1 MLPAYIIRRMR
12 RFLILLFAIM
22 LPFQFAWAGAAA
34 YCNHESTQPGEGT
47 ATANASWHFGHH
59 SHAHQGQLTQH
70 GTAESKD
77 SQDSQDGKGN
87 IKLPD
92 LDCAVCHFA
101 SAQLV
106 LPDLASSASHHGVV
120 ISYRALAAS
129 YLSAPGATPDRPQ
142 WPLAA

>member
-1 MLPAYIIRRMR
+1 MLAAYIIRRMR

-22 LPFQFAWAGAAA
+22 LPLQFAWAGAAA
-34 YCNHESTQPGEGT
+34 YCNHESTQQGNGSAAAST
-47 ATANASWHFGHH
+47 SWHFGHH
-59 SHAHQGQLTQH
+59 SHAHQGKLSQH
-70 GTAESKD
+70 GSNDSNESKN
-77 SQDSQDGKGN
+77 GKDN

-106 LPDLASSASHHGVV
+106 LPDMATSASHHGVA

>member
-1 MLPAYIIRRMR
+1 MR

-22 LPFQFAWAGAAA
+22 LPLQFAWAGAAA
-34 YCNHESTQPGEGT
+34 YCIHESAQQGNGT
-47 ATANASWHFGHH
+47 ATASANLHFGHH
-59 SHAHQGQLTQH
+59 SHAHQGKLSQH
-70 GTAESKD
+70 GSSDSKE
-77 SQDSQDGKGN
+77 GKDN

-106 LPDLASSASHHGVV
+106 LPDLATSASHHGVA

>member
-1 MLPAYIIRRMR
+1 MR

-22 LPFQFAWAGAAA
+22 LPLQFAWAGAAA
-34 YCNHESTQPGEGT
+34 YCNHESTQPGNGT
-47 ATANASWHFGHH
+47 ATASASWHFGHH
-59 SHAHQGQLTQH
+59 SHAHQGKLSQH
-70 GTAESKD
+70 DGKD
-77 SQDSQDGKGN
+77 SNDSKSGKDN

-106 LPDLASSASHHGVV
+106 LPDMATSASQHGVA